1 MIKAEKKKIFW
12 SLEELLMM
20 LIMSSEI
27 KAILS
32 IFLE

>member
-12 SLEELLMM
+12 SLKELLMM

-32 IFLE
+32 IF